1 MFYEIFRNKIWKY
14 EVIRICL
21 HTKYFV
27 MKNKTILKPTESELE
42 ILQILWHSG
51 PASVREVNDKLNLKR
66 EVGYTTTLKLLQIM
80 HGKGLVKREE
90 ESRSHTYTADVNE
103 KEIQSMLLG
112 KFVEKTFR
120 GSAMNMVMQALGQ
133 HKPSKEEL
141 MEIRKLLDNLEG
153 GKK

>member
-1 MFYEIFRNKIWKY
+1 
-14 EVIRICL
+14 
-21 HTKYFV
+21 
-27 MKNKTILKPTESELE
+27 MKNKQILKPTESELE
-42 ILQILWHSG
+42 ILQILWQSG
-51 PASVREVNDKLNLKR
+51 PASVREVNEKLNLKR

-80 HGKGLVKREE
+80 HSKGLVKREE
-90 ESRSHTYTADVNE
+90 ENRSHTYTADVNE

-141 MEIRKLLDNLEG
+141 NEIRKLLDNLEG